1 MPEAWALPGLLDV
14 QQLLLTR
21 IWNEPFALRFFARQ
35 LACAT
40 DSLGLFPIFA
50 LRRLFIG
57 APPLHFTK
65 HAFSLHFLLQDPE
78 GLINVVAADEYLQWL
93 VSLCYSKRKLP
104 ERSRLVPSRLRRFA
118 RKSDATCSKQIST

>member
-21 IWNEPFALRFFARQ
+21 IWNEPFALRFLARQ

-50 LRRLFIG
+50 LRRLFIR
-57 APPLHFTK
+57 AALLHFTK
-65 HAFSLHFLLQDPE
+65 HTFSLHFLLQDTE
-78 GLINVVAADEYLQWL
+78 SLINVVAADEHLQWL
-93 VSLCYSKRKLP
+93 VSLC
-104 ERSRLVPSRLRRFA
+104 
-118 RKSDATCSKQIST
+118 